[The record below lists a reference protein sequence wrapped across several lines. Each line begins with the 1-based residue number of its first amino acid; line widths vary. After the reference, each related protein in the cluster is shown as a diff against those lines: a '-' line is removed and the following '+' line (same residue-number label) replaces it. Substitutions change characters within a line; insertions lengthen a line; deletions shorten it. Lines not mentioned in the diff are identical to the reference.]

1 MNPESSSFKDLPL
14 DELSIVPEWAR
25 GPSKS
30 FEHHTGQDQAERG
43 RGRDRRGDRDRDRG
57 PRTVPPR
64 GDRPRPPRDDRP
76 RPPQGDRPR
85 PPQGERRPPRP
96 GQGRPFKDHGPRRG
110 PPSHDRH
117 GGPRPPEPLPTVEGL
132 DVLFVADPQAFDAM
146 AETMK
151 HTARAYPLFDVAKLV
166 LYKPERHQV
175 KLTRK
180 PAADGTPRP
189 LWRVTWD
196 EQIFLSQHDAVQH
209 VMRRFADRVYAKNQ
223 TPIDPPKGN
232 FAFVNRC
239 GFTDV
244 WLGPPNYHEYQVRL
258 VRHHQQQLPHVP
270 FEKFKARI
278 QTVRDPE
285 AVQAWLTSMSSKT
298 VFECQLCAE
307 NKPSFDD
314 LGALEKHVV
323 EQHLASCIESA
334 PTFNLPGPA
343 SRLLAH
349 RGISGTIRTAWESE
363 RRFPLNTVAALR
375 VALGK
380 HAFAYF
386 KHDKNVTYITKIR
399 RKRFETLDGLAD
411 NIRSIVLFLRAHP
424 ESTRKQLLEHFVGP
438 VTPPPQPP
446 PAPAAEVAASAEPAA
461 VTPSVEPVAADAGAA
476 APVAEQPTEPQPAI
490 LVTAEDKILADLHWL
505 ITDGYVVEFSDGRL
519 MAWPDAPPKPVA
531 PETPA
536 PAEAPATEG
545 SPAEPSSPEP
555 LASEPAPA
563 TDAPVAEDPK
573 PDAGPQNSGA

>member
-1 MNPESSSFKDLPL
+1 
-14 DELSIVPEWAR
+14 
-25 GPSKS
+25 
-30 FEHHTGQDQAERG
+30 
-43 RGRDRRGDRDRDRG
+43 
-57 PRTVPPR
+57 
-64 GDRPRPPRDDRP
+64 
-76 RPPQGDRPR
+76 
-85 PPQGERRPPRP
+85 
-96 GQGRPFKDHGPRRG
+96 
-110 PPSHDRH
+110 
-117 GGPRPPEPLPTVEGL
+117 VEGL
-132 DVLFVADPQAFDAM
+132 NVLFVADPQAFDAM

-175 KLTRK
+175 KLTRQ
-180 PAADGTPRP
+180 PTPTGTPRP

-196 EQIFLSQHDAVQH
+196 DQIFLSQHEAVQH

-258 VRHHQQQLPHVP
+258 VRHHQQHLPDVP
-270 FEKFKARI
+270 FERFKARI

-298 VFECQLCAE
+298 VYECQLCAE

-323 EQHLASCIESA
+323 DQHLASCIESA
-334 PTFNLPGPA
+334 PTFTMPGPA

-380 HAFAYF
+380 HGFAYF
-386 KHDKNVTYITKIR
+386 KHDKNVTYISKIR

-411 NIRSIVLFLRAHP
+411 NIRNIVLFLRAQP
-424 ESTRKQLLEHFVGP
+424 GSTRKLLIEHFIGP
-438 VTPPPQPP
+438 TTPAEPTPVEPT
-446 PAPAAEVAASAEPAA
+446 PAPSADPVPVA
-461 VTPSVEPVAADAGAA
+461 EPVAAAA
-476 APVAEQPTEPQPAI
+476 ADPVPAETPAPAPTVAPPSQPAI
-490 LVTAEDKILADLHWL
+490 LVTPEDKLLADLHWL

-531 PETPA
+531 PEPTETPTPTSEPSA
-536 PAEAPATEG
+536 PAAEATPTDEPVATDTVPPPEP
-545 SPAEPSSPEP
+545 SPSSP
-555 LASEPAPA
+555 
-563 TDAPVAEDPK
+563 DQPK
-573 PDAGPQNSGA
+573 ADS